1 MRIGILGGSFNP
13 VHKDH
18 YLLASYIKDVLSL
31 DKFLIIPNATP
42 PHKNTCHISFDDRV
56 KMLSLASFDKDVF
69 EISDVE
75 KDLNY
80 EVKNDLLIITNP
92 NDVGSTIKVFV
103 G

>member
-1 MRIGILGGSFNP
+1 MSEE
-13 VHKDH
+13 V
-18 YLLASYIKDVLSL
+18 
-31 DKFLIIPNATP
+31 T
-42 PHKNTCHISFDDRV
+42 
-56 KMLSLASFDKDVF
+56 
-69 EISDVE
+69 ISDVE

>member
-1 MRIGILGGSFNP
+1 MSMYYFKFKYIFMENNFYLSIDSGNILHVFKYDS
-13 VHKDH
+13 K
-18 YLLASYIKDVLSL
+18 
-31 DKFLIIPNATP
+31 
-42 PHKNTCHISFDDRV
+42 KNLMSEEVT
-56 KMLSLASFDKDVF
+56 
-69 EISDVE
+69 ISDIE